1 MISFSDELKQFI
13 RDSTWIFSKTYAATW
28 PHEYIV
34 QQQVDR
40 VMFNALAEHIDN
52 FGYESD
58 FYDTK
63 QIYFDYDGN
72 TYWHMGNIIN
82 RCPENETYRRRKEQG
97 RLPKNL
103 SEPK

>member
-1 MISFSDELKQFI
+1 MTNLSKEVKEFI
-13 RDSTWIFSKTYAATW
+13 QNSTWIFAKTYAATW

-34 QQQVDR
+34 QQRVDR
-40 VMFNALAEHIDN
+40 IMFDALAAHIDC

-82 RCPENETYRRRKEQG
+82 RCPKNETYRCRKEQG
-97 RLPKNL
+97 RLPKNF
-103 SEPK
+103 SE